1 MMSIAADLLEKYRAN
16 GFADF
21 RGLQVAGKIPIA
33 QEVLNEIIAELLR
46 HSRTT
51 LSGQTS
57 EPPSRSAPF
66 DVQELARLVRRA
78 EVSAADGKVTLHF
91 ELAV

>member
-1 MMSIAADLLEKYRAN
+1 MALAADLLEKYRAN

-21 RGLQVAGKIPIA
+21 RGLQIAGKIPIA

-51 LSGQTS
+51 PSGQAS
-57 EPPSRSAPF
+57 VPSSHNAPF
-66 DVQELARLVRRA
+66 DVQELAKLVRHA

-91 ELAV
+91 ELGV